1 MEEQKCIVK
10 LALDKEQMLEVINL
24 VKEINN
30 SVQKLNES
38 VQNVDKLTKIVIKE

>member
-38 VQNVDKLTKIVIKE
+38 VQNVDKLIKIVIKE